1 MNYQIG
7 DKVCYRS
14 INSAD
19 LLEGR
24 ITSVERDRYVI
35 DDLIYVYDYL
45 PDSYNHDNFYITNER
60 VIIKEVE
67 NNLPQEFSDYK
78 EILEMGARKYGNLNW
93 LEADGVKSSHKDM
106 HASMFRHLAESS
118 AGLREDLESGMD
130 PLLHLACRALMMY
143 TRIKRNIVHKDDR
156 Q

>member
-1 MNYQIG
+1 MSYQVG

-14 INSAD
+14 INSTD

-24 ITSVERDRYVI
+24 ITSVERDRYII

-45 PDSYNHDNFYITNER
+45 PDNYNHDNFYITNEKF
-60 VIIKEVE
+60 IIKEVE
-67 NNLPQEFSDYK
+67 NDLPQEFNDYK

-93 LEADGVKSSHKDM
+93 LKADGTKSSHTDM

-118 AGLREDLESGMD
+118 AGIREDHESGMD

-143 TRIKRNIVHKDDR
+143 TRLQRNIVHKDDR
-156 Q
+156 